1 MNKHWV
7 MSVTALL
14 LLSACGRSTQLTVRA
29 VSDGDGGEETV
40 LSQQVI
46 RLLTY
51 DRDSIFSYLATLS
64 STPEPQPPEDL
75 VQLRDSVAAAQI
87 AWTEAEAAWNDGRS
101 EMQTLSDRMA
111 NMDRTSDQ
119 YFEAYQRFDDLD
131 TMVRRLDSAKQ
142 GYFEAFTALQGAYR
156 ARADS
161 FNVVTISWA
170 DAAFEDYGVIV
181 DSLIEARG
189 EELVDTTD
197 ANGWAYFTVPRG
209 DWWVH
214 TRSKLVFEEL
224 YWNVLYN
231 SAGGTDTLVL
241 NTSNAQVRPIF

>member
-7 MSVTALL
+7 MGAVGLL
-14 LLSACGRSTQLTVRA
+14 LLSACGRSTQLAIQT
-29 VSDGDGGEETV
+29 VSDDGETA

-51 DRDSIFSYLATLS
+51 DRDSIFSHLSSLA
-64 STPEPQPPEDL
+64 STPEPQPPQDL
-75 VQLRDSVAAAQI
+75 IMLRDSVAAAQI
-87 AWTEAEAAWNDGRS
+87 AWTEAEATWNEGRS
-101 EMQTLSDRMA
+101 EMQSLSNRME
-111 NMDRTSDQ
+111 NMDRTSNE
-119 YFEAYQRFDDLD
+119 YFQAYQQFDDLD
-131 TMVRRLDSAKQ
+131 AMVRRLDRAKQ
-142 GYFEAFTALQGAYR
+142 TYFETFTALQDTYR

-161 FNVVTISWA
+161 FNAVAETWA
-170 DAAFEDYGVIV
+170 DAAFEDFGAIV

-197 ANGWAYFTVPRG
+197 ASGWVYMRVPRG
-209 DWWVH
+209 DWWIH

-241 NTSNAQVRPIF
+241 NTSNAQIRPIF

>member
-7 MSVTALL
+7 MGVAALL
-14 LLSACGRSTQLTVRA
+14 LLSACSRSTQLAVRA
-29 VSDGDGGEETV
+29 VSDGDGGEETA

-51 DRDSIFSYLATLS
+51 DRDAIFSHLASLA

-87 AWTEAEAAWNDGRS
+87 AWTEAEAAWNQGRS
-101 EMQTLSDRMA
+101 EMQTLSERMD

-119 YFEAYQRFDDLD
+119 YFAAYQQFDDLD
-131 TMVRRLDSAKQ
+131 VLVRRLDRAKQ
-142 GYFEAFTALQGAYR
+142 TYFETFTALQGTYR
-156 ARADS
+156 TRADS
-161 FNVVTISWA
+161 FNVVGETWA
-170 DAAFEDYGVIV
+170 DMAFEDFGVIV

-197 ANGWAYFTVPRG
+197 ASGWAYFRVPRG

-224 YWNVLYN
+224 YWSVLYN

-241 NTSNAQVRPIF
+241 NASNAQFRPIF